1 MDIKPDEITKILRE
15 RIEGL
20 ETDSAELTEVGTVL
34 SVGDGIARV
43 HGLENCM
50 ALEMLELPHDVVGL
64 ALNLEADNVGAV
76 LFGNWD
82 EIVEGDT
89 VKRTGNLLEIPVG
102 DELLGRLVDPLGRPL
117 DDKGDVNTSETR
129 PAEFKA
135 PGVVQRQPVTEP
147 LQTGLKAIDSM
158 IPIGRGQ
165 RELIIGDR
173 QTGKTAIGIDTI
185 INNRDK
191 DVICIY
197 VAIGQRMSTVVQVM
211 ETLEENGAMDNT
223 IIVAASADEAAPIKY
238 MAPYAGCA
246 MGEHFLYNGKHAL
259 CIYDDLTK
267 HAYAY
272 RQMSLLLRRPP
283 GREAYPGD
291 VFYLHSRLLERS
303 VKLNDE
309 LGGGSHTALPIIETQ
324 AGDVSAYI
332 PTNVISITDGQ
343 IFLESDLFYSG
354 VRPAINVGIS
364 VSRVGG
370 NAQTK
375 AMKKV
380 AGKLRLDLSQFRE
393 LEAFAQ
399 FGSELDPETQQ
410 TLARGERLVEALNQK
425 ERSPLSVSE
434 QVATIYAGTGGYLD
448 RIKVDRVIDFLA
460 DLLSRLHSE
469 QDELMK
475 TIEDSGELSDDDE
488 ETLGK
493 AIAEMIDD
501 FGPDFDEEGQ
511 PLEEGESDRV
521 KSEEER
527 EKPGRTDEESKAEDE
542 AEAERD
548 EAERTVS
555 EAEREA
561 EDGES
566 ESGDEEREKEEA
578 PA

>member
-1 MDIKPDEITKILRE
+1 MEIKPDEITKILRE

-20 ETDSAELTEVGTVL
+20 ETDTAELTEVGTVL

-64 ALNLEADNVGAV
+64 ALNLEQDNVGAV
-76 LFGNWD
+76 LFGQWD
-82 EIVEGDT
+82 QIVEGDT
-89 VKRTGNLLEIPVG
+89 VKRTGDLLEIPVG

-135 PGVVQRQPVTEP
+135 PGVVQRQPVEEP

-259 CIYDDLTK
+259 VIYDDLTK

-354 VRPAINVGIS
+354 VRPAINVGVS

-399 FGSELDPETQQ
+399 FGSELDPETQR
-410 TLARGERLVEALNQK
+410 TLARGERLVEALNQN
-425 ERSPLSVSE
+425 ERSPLSVAD
-434 QVATIYAGTGGYLD
+434 QVASIYAGTGGWLD
-448 RIKVDRVIDFLA
+448 RIKVERVSDFLE

-469 QDELMK
+469 NGDLMK
-475 TIEDSGELSDDDE
+475 GINESGQLSDEDE

-493 AIAEMIDD
+493 AIAEMVDD

-521 KSEEER
+521 KDEEEHD
-527 EKPGRTDEESKAEDE
+527 KPGRTEEEAGEE
-542 AEAERD
+542 AEAEKERE

-561 EDGES
+561 EDAS
-566 ESGDEEREKEEA
+566 DEEREKEEA